1 RRRAEFDDDRPRG
14 NLRAGPLG
22 DRVRRFRLGDRPGQR
37 LGLRPGRSG
46 LDARHQEGP
55 PRGSGAAGRH
65 GLDQY
70 LQSVRRRFAVR
81 GLQVLRLRPRV
92 GHGRARLLHP
102 DQERLGGSE
111 LGVLSEI
118 IVERRGPTALITLH
132 RPDSLNALTVEMSR
146 ELHEALEGAS
156 ELSGVH
162 SIVITGSGRA
172 FCSGGDITFM
182 QEVMG
187 RGGRFEDFRALVD
200 SGREIALALQK
211 IEKPVIAA
219 VNGAAAGGGM
229 SLALAC
235 DVRWASE
242 NAKFGQSFVR
252 IGLHPDWGALHTLPR
267 MIGTSRA
274 LEVMWTGDLIDAPEA
289 H

>member
-1 RRRAEFDDDRPRG
+1 MP
-14 NLRAGPLG
+14 
-22 DRVRRFRLGDRPGQR
+22 
-37 LGLRPGRSG
+37 
-46 LDARHQEGP
+46 
-55 PRGSGAAGRH
+55 
-65 GLDQY
+65 
-70 LQSVRRRFAVR
+70 
-81 GLQVLRLRPRV
+81 
-92 GHGRARLLHP
+92 
-102 DQERLGGSE
+102 
-111 LGVLSEI
+111 EI
-118 IVERRGPTALITLH
+118 LVERRGPTALITLH

-146 ELHEALEGAS
+146 ELRGAIEGAAG
-156 ELSGVH
+156 LSGVH

-182 QEVMG
+182 QEVMSQ
-187 RGGRFEDFRALVD
+187 GGRFEDFRALVD

-252 IGLHPDWGALHTLPR
+252 IGLHPDWGALHALPR
-267 MIGTSRA
+267 MIGASRA
-274 LEVMWTGDLIDAPEA
+274 MEVMWTGDLIDAAEA
-289 H
+289 HRLGVVSRVLPSDMLLRETLSFAERLARGPAVAIAEIKRSVRGALGYTLEEALAREIEAQERCWNTSDAREGFDAFLAKREPRFEGR